1 VGHLGYFH
9 SLAVVTSAAINM
21 GVQVPLLYPD
31 YILSS
36 LSLGVELLNQMAVL
50 FLGSQG
56 GSLLLSI
63 VAVLIYIPTSSV

>member
-50 FLGSQG
+50 FLGS
-56 GSLLLSI
+56 
-63 VAVLIYIPTSSV
+63 